1 MLIKLSLRNAK
12 RTWRDYL
19 VFFVTLLLIAAI
31 MFSFN
36 GLLFDPD
43 IRRLQDDS
51 AIMAVMLG
59 IATFFILLVLTWLL
73 QYMVRFMMSKR
84 SREFATYLLLGM
96 KRRQISKIFWG
107 ESLVLG
113 IAAFLLG
120 TGCGI
125 FFRQFLFACFYAL
138 IGKSYQLN
146 FCFNPAAFL
155 MTVLCFFGC
164 YLLSLAFHHKKF
176 RGMNISGLL
185 QADRENEQIREG
197 NLIIGTTVFLAGFA
211 GILSI
216 ILVLTFF
223 SRSLEGGDIVFM
235 MLLLILSI
243 YLMYWGLASLFSLYL
258 RKRGKRMYKG
268 TNLFLIRQLSSKI
281 RTMRFTFGT
290 LTVLFTLALLGCSF
304 ALMLNRYQNT
314 EINYKYPFLK
324 EQNVEKLS
332 KEETADIKRKTG
344 ALVCHKVGDVAR
356 LQTDS
361 IIISGFINVAMSGVV
376 DNYNLVISSVSNF
389 VNIIFNSVISSFG
402 NLIATESKEKQ
413 YSMFCI
419 YRFFAS
425 WIYGFS
431 AVGFYILLT
440 PLIQL
445 WLGDKWML
453 PGTVTAAILLDYYF
467 KGERVVLSNFKTAAG
482 VFEQDKYLPLVQG
495 AVNLIISIVLVR
507 KIGLVGVYIGTIVSG
522 LLANFIRPVII
533 YRVCFERKTAGYF
546 IDAVKYIAVI
556 MLAAVCCIIC
566 RNIFL

>member
-1 MLIKLSLRNAK
+1 MKYIIKDPVGIDSNQDLINFYLIFLFNTVSSYFVAYKYSLPNAEQK
-12 RTWRDYL
+12 NYIQSNVITITKIVTTVVQIIVILATSSFYGYL
-19 VFFVTLLLIAAI
+19 I
-31 MFSFN
+31 
-36 GLLFDPD
+36 
-43 IRRLQDDS
+43 S
-51 AIMAVMLG
+51 ASVIELA
-59 IATFFILLVLTWLL
+59 
-73 QYMVRFMMSKR
+73 Q
-84 SREFATYLLLGM
+84 
-96 KRRQISKIFWG
+96 KIF
-107 ESLVLG
+107 
-113 IAAFLLG
+113 A
-120 TGCGI
+120 
-125 FFRQFLFACFYAL
+125 
-138 IGKSYQLN
+138 N
-146 FCFNPAAFL
+146 
-155 MTVLCFFGC
+155 
-164 YLLSLAFHHKKF
+164 
-176 RGMNISGLL
+176 
-185 QADRENEQIREG
+185 
-197 NLIIGTTVFLAGFA
+197 
-211 GILSI
+211 
-216 ILVLTFF
+216 
-223 SRSLEGGDIVFM
+223 
-235 MLLLILSI
+235 I
-243 YLMYWGLASLFSLYL
+243 YL
-258 RKRGKRMYKG
+258 
-268 TNLFLIRQLSSKI
+268 
-281 RTMRFTFGT
+281 
-290 LTVLFTLALLGCSF
+290 
-304 ALMLNRYQNT
+304 
-314 EINYKYPFLK
+314 NYKYPFLK

-546 IDAVKYIAVI
+546 IDAVRYVFVIILATVCCVMCGNIFMKEVTIVSFTI
-556 MLAAVCCIIC
+556 MLVVITLVF
-566 RNIFL
+566 NGLFLLFFGRTDEFRYLFALFRDKAYALINRLHYR

>member
-1 MLIKLSLRNAK
+1 M
-12 RTWRDYL
+12 
-19 VFFVTLLLIAAI
+19 
-31 MFSFN
+31 
-36 GLLFDPD
+36 
-43 IRRLQDDS
+43 
-51 AIMAVMLG
+51 
-59 IATFFILLVLTWLL
+59 
-73 QYMVRFMMSKR
+73 
-84 SREFATYLLLGM
+84 
-96 KRRQISKIFWG
+96 
-107 ESLVLG
+107 
-113 IAAFLLG
+113 
-120 TGCGI
+120 
-125 FFRQFLFACFYAL
+125 
-138 IGKSYQLN
+138 
-146 FCFNPAAFL
+146 
-155 MTVLCFFGC
+155 
-164 YLLSLAFHHKKF
+164 
-176 RGMNISGLL
+176 
-185 QADRENEQIREG
+185 
-197 NLIIGTTVFLAGFA
+197 
-211 GILSI
+211 
-216 ILVLTFF
+216 
-223 SRSLEGGDIVFM
+223 
-235 MLLLILSI
+235 
-243 YLMYWGLASLFSLYL
+243 
-258 RKRGKRMYKG
+258 
-268 TNLFLIRQLSSKI
+268 
-281 RTMRFTFGT
+281 
-290 LTVLFTLALLGCSF
+290 
-304 ALMLNRYQNT
+304 
-314 EINYKYPFLK
+314 
-324 EQNVEKLS
+324 
-332 KEETADIKRKTG
+332 
-344 ALVCHKVGDVAR
+344 
-356 LQTDS
+356 S

-566 RNIFL
+566 RNIFLKNITIISFLVMAVIISVVFNSIFLLFFCRTNEFKYLYGIFKEKVYSMTGKLRK

>member
-1 MLIKLSLRNAK
+1 MKYIIKDPVGIDSNQDLINFYLIFLFNTVSSYFVAYKYSLPNAEQK
-12 RTWRDYL
+12 NYIQSNVITITKIVTTVVQIIVILATSSFYGYL
-19 VFFVTLLLIAAI
+19 I
-31 MFSFN
+31 
-36 GLLFDPD
+36 
-43 IRRLQDDS
+43 S
-51 AIMAVMLG
+51 ASVIELA
-59 IATFFILLVLTWLL
+59 
-73 QYMVRFMMSKR
+73 Q
-84 SREFATYLLLGM
+84 
-96 KRRQISKIFWG
+96 KIF
-107 ESLVLG
+107 
-113 IAAFLLG
+113 A
-120 TGCGI
+120 
-125 FFRQFLFACFYAL
+125 
-138 IGKSYQLN
+138 N
-146 FCFNPAAFL
+146 
-155 MTVLCFFGC
+155 
-164 YLLSLAFHHKKF
+164 
-176 RGMNISGLL
+176 
-185 QADRENEQIREG
+185 
-197 NLIIGTTVFLAGFA
+197 
-211 GILSI
+211 
-216 ILVLTFF
+216 
-223 SRSLEGGDIVFM
+223 
-235 MLLLILSI
+235 I
-243 YLMYWGLASLFSLYL
+243 YL
-258 RKRGKRMYKG
+258 
-268 TNLFLIRQLSSKI
+268 
-281 RTMRFTFGT
+281 
-290 LTVLFTLALLGCSF
+290 
-304 ALMLNRYQNT
+304 
-314 EINYKYPFLK
+314 NYKYPFLK

-453 PGTVTAAILLDYYF
+453 PGTVTAAILIDYYF

-546 IDAVKYIAVI
+546 IDAVRYVFVIILATVCCVMCGNIFMKEVTIVSFTI
-556 MLAAVCCIIC
+556 MLVVITLVF
-566 RNIFL
+566 NGLFLLFFGRTDEFRYLFALFRDKAYALINRLHYR

>member
-1 MLIKLSLRNAK
+1 MIAIVVAAVGLILVPFLKYIIKDPVGIDSNQDLINFYLIFLFNTVSSYFVAYKYSLPNAEQK
-12 RTWRDYL
+12 NYIQSNVITITKIVTTVVQIIVILATSSFYGYL
-19 VFFVTLLLIAAI
+19 I
-31 MFSFN
+31 
-36 GLLFDPD
+36 
-43 IRRLQDDS
+43 S
-51 AIMAVMLG
+51 ASVIELA
-59 IATFFILLVLTWLL
+59 
-73 QYMVRFMMSKR
+73 Q
-84 SREFATYLLLGM
+84 
-96 KRRQISKIFWG
+96 KIF
-107 ESLVLG
+107 
-113 IAAFLLG
+113 A
-120 TGCGI
+120 
-125 FFRQFLFACFYAL
+125 
-138 IGKSYQLN
+138 N
-146 FCFNPAAFL
+146 
-155 MTVLCFFGC
+155 
-164 YLLSLAFHHKKF
+164 
-176 RGMNISGLL
+176 
-185 QADRENEQIREG
+185 
-197 NLIIGTTVFLAGFA
+197 
-211 GILSI
+211 
-216 ILVLTFF
+216 
-223 SRSLEGGDIVFM
+223 
-235 MLLLILSI
+235 I
-243 YLMYWGLASLFSLYL
+243 YL
-258 RKRGKRMYKG
+258 
-268 TNLFLIRQLSSKI
+268 
-281 RTMRFTFGT
+281 
-290 LTVLFTLALLGCSF
+290 
-304 ALMLNRYQNT
+304 
-314 EINYKYPFLK
+314 NYKYPFLK

-453 PGTVTAAILLDYYF
+453 PGTVTAAILIDYYF

-546 IDAVKYIAVI
+546 IDAVRYVFVIILATVCCVMCGNIFMKEVTIVSFTI
-556 MLAAVCCIIC
+556 MLVVITLVF
-566 RNIFL
+566 NGLFLLFFGRTDEFRYLFALF